1 MEIPKFHETFNPILD
16 VLKDEKIRG
25 HRELINEVIKTHY
38 AGLSEEQ
45 LSIKIKSGDHL
56 VNNRIAWG
64 KSYLKKAGL
73 IQYPARGTVQITEKG
88 KQAIKKNVTLADLEN
103 STDFLQFYTE
113 ERSKS
118 TDTSIITNSSPEDLI
133 ESGINVIEAQVKG
146 DLLEHLKQT
155 DPYYFQK
162 VVLVLLQA
170 MGYGD
175 YTETAKS
182 RDGGIDG
189 IINEDTL
196 GLEKIYIQA
205 KRYDSN
211 KVREIDIRNFIG
223 AMSGDTRKGIF
234 VTTSTFDEAAI
245 RKARE
250 AHHSII
256 LIDGVRLAELM
267 YQFDVGVEISKT
279 YKIKRLDSDFF
290 EENE

>member
-88 KQAIKKNVTLADLEN
+88 KQAIKMNVTLADLEN